1 MPAPN
6 GGDDLVRVSLPD
18 EGARRLI
25 MLLDEAVDGGL
36 QIDNGV
42 EDAVFQPPPGQLCK
56 EALDGIEP

>member
-6 GGDDLVRVSLPD
+6 SGDDLVRVSLPD

-25 MLLDEAVDGGL
+25 MLFDEAIDGGL

-42 EDAVFQPPPGQLCK
+42 EDAVFQSPSGQRCK